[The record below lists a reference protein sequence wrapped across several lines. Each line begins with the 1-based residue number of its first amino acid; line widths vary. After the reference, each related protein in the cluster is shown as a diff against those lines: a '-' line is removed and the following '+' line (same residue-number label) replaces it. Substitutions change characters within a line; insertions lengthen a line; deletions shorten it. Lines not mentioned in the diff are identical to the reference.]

1 MDYERLERFRRRLLG
16 LRIALL
22 RRRGQALADEQGL
35 MTEREIDWP
44 DAAANETAATVLES
58 LSETERKALD
68 RINASLER
76 MERGS
81 YGECAVCREPIDE
94 GRLQALPD
102 TDRCVRCATVEP
114 PAADSERG
122 FK

>member
-1 MDYERLERFRRRLLG
+1 MHHERLERFRRRLLG

-35 MTEREIDWP
+35 MAERELDWT
-44 DAAANETAATVLES
+44 DAAANGTAATVLES
-58 LSETERKALD
+58 LSEAEREAID

-81 YGECAVCREPIDE
+81 YGECAVCREAIDE
-94 GRLQALPD
+94 ERLQALPD
-102 TDRCVRCATVEP
+102 TDRCVRCSTLER
-114 PAADSERG
+114 PAAGGERRVE
-122 FK
+122 

>member
-1 MDYERLERFRRRLLG
+1 MNYERLETFRRRLLG
-16 LRIALL
+16 LRIMLL

-35 MTEREIDWP
+35 VAEREVDWP

-58 LSETERKALD
+58 LSEGERKALA

-81 YGECAVCREPIDE
+81 YGECAVCREAIDE
-94 GRLQALPD
+94 ERLQTLPD
-102 TDRCVRCATVEP
+102 TDRCVRCATLDRR
-114 PAADSERG
+114 AADRERSVP
-122 FK
+122 